1 MSTSS
6 PSAVGN
12 IDGGSASS
20 LTASAIVAQ
29 AVSRSHVLKIDGY
42 SLTKGL
48 GNGKFIKS
56 ESFHIGGHRWFMQYY
71 PNGRCSD
78 DAGWI
83 SIVLHLDQTDVKEVK
98 AQFNISLL
106 DQHGKAV
113 KSHSTS
119 SQLLCD
125 FKATGEKWGY
135 NEFIKSNE
143 LEESAY
149 LKDDVFRV
157 RCDLTVVKEIVT
169 ELITPAVIVPPS
181 DIHHH
186 LAHLFSVGEGSDVTF
201 EVGGQMFP
209 AHRYILAAR
218 SSVFRAELLG
228 PMKENT
234 ATHIQISDMEAR
246 VFRALLHFIYADSL
260 PEMDEN
266 DTAAAMAQHLL
277 VAADRYNMERLRL
290 ICEEKLCNYLC
301 KSTVATTLVLA
312 EQHGCSALKNA
323 CFKFL
328 TCPGNLKAVMA
339 SEGFQH
345 LRTSCPSVL
354 DELVAKLAP

>member
-6 PSAVGN
+6 PSTVGN
-12 IDGGSASS
+12 IDGGTASS

-29 AVSRSHVLKIDGY
+29 VVSGSHVLKIDVY

-56 ESFHIGGHRWFMQYY
+56 EAFDIGGHRWSIQYY
-71 PNGRCSD
+71 PDARCLD
-78 DAGWI
+78 GHGWI
-83 SIVLHLDQTDVKEVK
+83 SILLHLEQTDAKEVK

-113 KSHSTS
+113 TSYSTKR
-119 SQLLCD
+119 QALCD
-125 FKATGEKWGY
+125 FDGAGALWGY
-135 NEFIKSNE
+135 NEFIKSND

-157 RCDLTVVKEIVT
+157 RCDVTVVKEIFT
-169 ELITPAVIVPPS
+169 ELITPAVLVPPS
-181 DIHHH
+181 DMHRH
-186 LAHLFSVGEGSDVTF
+186 LGRLLSVGEGSDVTF
-201 EVGGQMFP
+201 EVGGEKFP
-209 AHRYILAAR
+209 AHRYMLAAR
-218 SSVFRAELLG
+218 SSVLRAELLG

-234 ATHIQISDMEAR
+234 ATHIPIDMEAI
-246 VFRALLHFIYADSL
+246 VFRALLHFIYTDTL
-260 PEMDEN
+260 PE
-266 DTAAAMAQHLL
+266 
-277 VAADRYNMERLRL
+277 VAADRYNMERLKF
-290 ICEEKLCNYLC
+290 ICEEKLCSHLC
-301 KSTVATTLVLA
+301 KSTTATTLALA

-323 CFKFL
+323 CFNFL
-328 TCPGNLKAVMA
+328 TSPGNLKAVMA

-354 DELVAKLAP
+354 EELVAKHAP